1 MGQFLK
7 FSIPSFI
14 IGAIVGAAGWYLF
27 SPLFIDQVVDEQ
39 LIVAPAAETIATGT
53 FQGADRVHQGSG
65 TATLI
70 QNADGTFQVQF
81 ENFDVT
87 NGPDLKVYLSAHD
100 GPTKSSDVADNAW
113 TSLGP
118 LKGNIGDQAYTIP
131 ADVDRSTLRSVVIW
145 CEQFGVLFASAPLLQ
160 G

>member
-87 NGPDLKVYLSAHD
+87 NGPDLKVYLSSHD